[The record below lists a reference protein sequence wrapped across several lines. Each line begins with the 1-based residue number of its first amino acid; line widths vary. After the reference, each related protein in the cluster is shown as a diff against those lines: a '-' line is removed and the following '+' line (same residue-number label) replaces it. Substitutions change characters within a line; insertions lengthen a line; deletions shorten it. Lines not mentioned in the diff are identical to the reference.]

1 MGRSVKRPA
10 TQAVIGQRLRAQREA
25 QGLSQ
30 MALAEMC
37 GMHFTFVS
45 SVERGERNISVAT
58 LLRMAEGLGINP
70 SVIVDGLRW
79 TDRR

>member
-1 MGRSVKRPA
+1 
-10 TQAVIGQRLRAQREA
+10 
-25 QGLSQ
+25 